1 MMSYDEWR
9 PRIIDAARNIASR
22 DFQKEAWFPGG
33 KVVSSPDEVYQT
45 IIEDLTFDLFLQT
58 HSHKLGV
65 RQLQAANELR
75 SVLQE
80 YNDNS
85 RRHPDPTFVLNDPR
99 WDLVRHAADRF
110 VAAFNGRPGLIEGEL
125 TAGIPPK

>member
-1 MMSYDEWR
+1 VMSYHEWR

-33 KVVSSPDEVYQT
+33 KVVSSPDELYQT
-45 IIEDLTFDLFLQT
+45 IIEDLTFDLFLQR
-58 HSHKLGV
+58 HSHELDA

-75 SVLQE
+75 SILQE
-80 YNDNS
+80 YYDS
-85 RRHPDPTFVLNDPR
+85 SPRHPDPRFVLDDPK

-110 VAAFNGRPGLIEGEL
+110 VAAFNGRPGLIEGDA
-125 TAGIPPK
+125 TASNPPK